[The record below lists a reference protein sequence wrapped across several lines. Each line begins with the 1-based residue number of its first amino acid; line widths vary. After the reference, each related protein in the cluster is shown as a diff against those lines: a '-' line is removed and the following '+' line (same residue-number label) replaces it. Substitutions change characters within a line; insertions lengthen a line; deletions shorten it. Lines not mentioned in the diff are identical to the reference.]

1 MPGPRGHRPFLV
13 PGVPVHRT
21 ATKPEFRTDQAAP
34 IGERLRQRRR
44 NRGLTLAEAAKLI
57 GVRRWTFG
65 LWEKGM
71 QEPRAGLRPAIARF
85 LE

>member
-1 MPGPRGHRPFLV
+1 LV
-13 PGVPVHRT
+13 PGVPVLRT

-34 IGERLRQRRR
+34 LGERLRRRRR
-44 NRGLTLAEAAKLI
+44 NLGLTLAEAAKLI

-65 LWEKGM
+65 LWERGM